1 MHFDQKLLS
10 LASVLSSDAIPRT
23 LGYMKVTPCFGKL
36 LFQVIHDCEHK
47 KKPYLYSPALEWNAA
62 ITFVIKIEGPKRI
75 SKKNIKKT
83 TQKSYFR

>member
-1 MHFDQKLLS
+1 MHIDQKLLS

-23 LGYMKVTPCFGKL
+23 LGYMKVTLCFGKL

-47 KKPYLYSPALEWNAA
+47 KTPHVYSPALAWNAA
-62 ITFVIKIEGPKRI
+62 ITFVINIDGPKRI
-75 SKKNIKKT
+75 YKKKIKKT

>member
-1 MHFDQKLLS
+1 MHIDQKLLS

-47 KKPYLYSPALEWNAA
+47 KKKSHLYSPALEWNAA
-62 ITFVIKIEGPKRI
+62 IVFVIKIEGPKRI
-75 SKKNIKKT
+75 SKKI
-83 TQKSYFR
+83 